1 VKEKKEG
8 RVCPAMNLISA
19 CSSGDLAKVKAAIG
33 DGGAE
38 SGASGEVSFDING
51 QDGSG
56 RTALI
61 EAAWGGGE
69 DIVNFLL
76 ERGADPNIADKS
88 GFTPLLRAV
97 EGGHQSIAAAL
108 IGKGADVNHR
118 GNVRGTT
125 ALMLAAEGGHEGLI
139 TLLLDGGARINDVD
153 LYEETAV
160 ARAYKAGKDDT
171 AQFLE
176 SKGGRGKTERSSY
189 YSHSD
194 RDASTVTVEAVP
206 QWSAASQ
213 DAMGVGRGSGHD
225 FDD

>member
-1 VKEKKEG
+1 
-8 RVCPAMNLISA
+8 MNLIGA
-19 CSSGDLAKVKAAIG
+19 CSRGNIADVKAAMGDG

-38 SGASGEVSFDING
+38 AVAPIDING
-51 QDGSG
+51 QDASG
-56 RTALI
+56 RTALL
-61 EAAWGGGE
+61 EAAWGGGG

-88 GFTPLLRAV
+88 GFTPLMRAV
-97 EGGHQSIAAAL
+97 EGGHRPIAAAL
-108 IGKGADVNHR
+108 IEKGADVNCR
-118 GNVRGTT
+118 GSVRGTT
-125 ALMLAAEGGHEGLI
+125 PLMLAAEGGGQDMVA
-139 TLLLDGGARINDVD
+139 LLLDAGARINDAD
-153 LYEETAV
+153 RYEETAV
-160 ARAYKAGKDDT
+160 ARAYRAGQDNT

-194 RDASTVTVEAVP
+194 RDASSVTVEAVP

>member
-1 VKEKKEG
+1 
-8 RVCPAMNLISA
+8 MNLIGA
-19 CSSGDLAKVKAAIG
+19 CSRGNIADVKAAMG
-33 DGGAE
+33 EGGGGAE
-38 SGASGEVSFDING
+38 APIDING
-51 QDGSG
+51 RDASG
-56 RTALI
+56 RTALL
-61 EAAWGGGE
+61 EAAWGGSG

-88 GFTPLLRAV
+88 GFTPLMRAV
-97 EGGHQSIAAAL
+97 EGGRQPIASAL
-108 IGKGADVNHR
+108 IEKGADVNCR
-118 GNVRGTT
+118 GSVRGTT
-125 ALMLAAEGGHEGLI
+125 PLMLAAEGGDQKLAEM
-139 TLLLDGGARINDVD
+139 LLDAGARINDAD
-153 LYEETAV
+153 RYEETAV
-160 ARAYKAGKDDT
+160 ARAYRAGQDNT

-194 RDASTVTVEAVP
+194 RDASSVTVEAVP